1 MPVTSRSARTGT
13 APPPRPRP
21 SPPSATPSSARS
33 GSSASPASPPSC
45 APPDGT
51 LTGSRS
57 SSSASPG
64 PGPRHPHDASPRQK
78 RDPENAARQKP
89 RKPQLRDQH
98 KKRQLRQTA
107 TQGPTLQTPWNPVP
121 GSVTVTQRTA
131 GDLASVLSGSQT
143 LVCIDPPYYD
153 NVMYAELS
161 DFFYVWEKRTLGLI
175 YPDLFATELTDKQNE
190 AVTNVARFADMGK
203 RRKELANGD
212 YESKMAAI
220 FAEAERILRDDG

>member
-107 TQGPTLQTPWNPVP
+107 TQGPTLQTPCYR
-121 GSVTVTQRTA
+121 S
-131 GDLASVLSGSQT
+131 
-143 LVCIDPPYYD
+143 
-153 NVMYAELS
+153 
-161 DFFYVWEKRTLGLI
+161 
-175 YPDLFATELTDKQNE
+175 
-190 AVTNVARFADMGK
+190 
-203 RRKELANGD
+203 ELAPVWVV
-212 YESKMAAI
+212 AALLAAGWWGHRAFPHWWI
-220 FAEAERILRDDG
+220 LVLAGSCAATWLVATFGARIGLPALAERIYAATA